1 MPYKIFPLGTGY
13 VVKNTQ
19 TGHRFSKKGI
29 AKEKA
34 EAQMRLL
41 NMVENMKQK

>member
-1 MPYKIFPLGTGY
+1 MPYKIVPLGTGY

-19 TGHRFSKKGI
+19 TGHEFSKKGLT
-29 AKEKA
+29 KLKA

-41 NMVENMKQK
+41 NMIENMKRK

>member
-1 MPYKIFPLGTGY
+1 MPYKIFPRGAGY
-13 VVKNTQ
+13 VVRNTQ
-19 TGHRFSKKGI
+19 TGHEFSKKGI

-41 NMVENMKQK
+41 NMMENIKRK